1 MRSPKHRWIAAAC
14 AALALAVFLAACG
27 GGGSDSSSTAAA
39 EGGGESKE
47 TQDVSLQLDWTPNT
61 NHTGFYVAQEK
72 GFYEEA
78 GVNLKILPYSEAAAD
93 TIVGAGKADCGITSQ
108 DNLPVAV
115 AAGTDEVS
123 VMPILQ
129 HQVNA
134 LIVKKDSKFKSP
146 KDLSGATY
154 GGFGLPFEV
163 PVVDEMIKYDGGT
176 GEVKN
181 VILNTGAYE
190 AVYQGQVDTSLGF
203 RTWELI
209 EAKDRGIELR
219 EFPVQDYGVPDTY
232 NVLLACNGD
241 WLKENPELA
250 KAFVQATAKG
260 FEFAVE
266 DPKEAAKIL
275 IEANPGAF
283 PTEELVYQS
292 AEMLAEKFYDDEE
305 GNFGC
310 QTAERW
316 TEYPKWLYEQ
326 GILVDSSGNKLTSPP
341 DYEALYTNEFA
352 PEACASS

>member
-1 MRSPKHRWIAAAC
+1 MRSPKLRWIAAVC
-14 AALALAVFLAACG
+14 AALALAAFLAACG
-27 GGGSDSSSTAAA
+27 GSSSDSSSTSAE

-93 TIVGAGKADCGITSQ
+93 TIVGAGKANCGITSQ

-163 PVVDEMIKYDGGT
+163 PVVDEMIKFDGGS

-232 NVLLACNGD
+232 NVVLACNGD

-292 AEMLAEKFYDDEE
+292 AEMLANEFYDDEE

-310 QTAERW
+310 QTKERW

-326 GILVDSSGNKLTSPP
+326 GILVDSSGDPMTSPP
-341 DYEALYTNEFA
+341 DYESLYTNEFA
-352 PEACASS
+352 PEACAS